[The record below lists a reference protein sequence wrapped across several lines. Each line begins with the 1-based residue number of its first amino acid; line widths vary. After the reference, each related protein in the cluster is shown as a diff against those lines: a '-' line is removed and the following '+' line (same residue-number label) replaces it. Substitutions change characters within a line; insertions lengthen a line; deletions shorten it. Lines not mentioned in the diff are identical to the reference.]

1 MIERVTPLDEPRPA
15 STVAGFLAAMAMA
28 AALIGLAWHPL
39 RLILPAL
46 VVALVAAAMAERG
59 NRLAFAAV
67 MTSAGCLFF
76 GLMIGVITGR
86 PLW

>member
-15 STVAGFLAAMAMA
+15 STVAGFLAAMA